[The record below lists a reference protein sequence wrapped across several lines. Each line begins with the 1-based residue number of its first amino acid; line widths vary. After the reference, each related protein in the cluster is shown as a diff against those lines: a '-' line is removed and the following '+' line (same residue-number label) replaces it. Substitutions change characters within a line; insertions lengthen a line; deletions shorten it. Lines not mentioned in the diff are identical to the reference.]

1 MEILSEIN
9 DIQNDI
15 QNNKQNID
23 KTTFFYD
30 ALKFL
35 IQDENEI
42 LSILQENYE
51 KLFLVPYKINLD
63 GPEPFNTI
71 LLWNNIKDNN
81 LVFPELNIDFLG
93 IKNISDYNLFTSII
107 KCYLFSLNIHD
118 NYENFEK
125 NCNFKGVY
133 LYNNSIYVFI
143 DFTKLDIDV
152 SLIYRDSL
160 SWFVLMDE
168 IVNKKN
174 VCNLNIGKE
183 VTNFFLN
190 NPMFLY
196 FKNSNYEPIE
206 IPTVV
211 YSGTHEK
218 LLPFNYLFGKS
229 KDDSNSL
236 LGSNYYFTDF
246 TNAVRKGGWSNNY
259 DSEFRHGVELTDKD
273 SGKYKKGGII
283 RYAIFLGNCLIKEN
297 IPNDKIDESDIKKM
311 NLDNYYEKLT
321 LRISDHDSTW
331 VSSYDSVFLG
341 EIELDD
347 GQLFQESPMYV
358 IKDFANQIPLSYHI
372 INKIFLKEKFCKNDN
387 YHIL

>member
-1 MEILSEIN
+1 MELLSIIS
-9 DIQNDI
+9 D
-15 QNNKQNID
+15 KQNKD
-23 KTTFFYD
+23 KTMFTYD

-51 KLFLVPYKINLD
+51 NLFLVPYKINLD
-63 GPEPFNTI
+63 GPEPFNTF
-71 LLWNNIKDNN
+71 LLWNNIIENN
-81 LVFPELNIDFLG
+81 LVFPKLDIDILSINLN
-93 IKNISDYNLFTSII
+93 DYILFSSII
-107 KCYLFSLNIHD
+107 KCYLFSLNIHT

-125 NCNFKGVY
+125 NCNFKGIY

-143 DFTKLDIDV
+143 DLTKIDIDV
-152 SLIYRDSL
+152 SLIYRNSL

-183 VTNFFLN
+183 VTNFFLDN
-190 NPMFLY
+190 NIFLY
-196 FKNSNYEPIE
+196 FKNSNNDQIE

-229 KDDSNSL
+229 KDDSNSI

-246 TNAVRKGGWSNNY
+246 TNSVRNGGWSSNY
-259 DSEFRHGVELTDKD
+259 EPEFRHGVLLTDKN
-273 SGKYKKGGII
+273 SGKYKKGGIV

-297 IPNDKIDESDIKKM
+297 MPNDKIDESELKKM
-311 NLDNYYEKLT
+311 NIDKYYEKLT
-321 LRISDHDSTW
+321 LRISDYDSTW

-347 GQLFQESPMYV
+347 GRIFQECPMYI

-372 INKIFLKEKFCKNDN
+372 INKNFLKEKFCKNDN